1 MIGCELSDSLLSGF
15 TKVLMASLEGGDLK
29 LGRGRTFSSTR
40 WSCHE
45 NPVPIINYATPQ
57 LDPSLHV

>member
-40 WSCHE
+40 
-45 NPVPIINYATPQ
+45 
-57 LDPSLHV
+57 

>member
-1 MIGCELSDSLLSGF
+1 MIACELSDSLLSGF
-15 TKVLMASLEGGDLK
+15 TEVLMASLERGDLK

-40 WSCHE
+40 WSCHK
-45 NPVPIINYATPQ
+45 NPVPIIYHATPQ